1 MLHVGK
7 PGQRQGPRKELDEV
21 SASQYDLDYFRHV
34 LRRVDA
40 FQLDS
45 SDILAMIDLVRAAVT
60 EHRIGGHPPLT
71 LAAPVA

>member
-1 MLHVGK
+1 M
-7 PGQRQGPRKELDEV
+7 

-60 EHRIGGHPPLT
+60 EHRIGGHPR
-71 LAAPVA
+71 